1 MLNVYFP
8 KKCHCCCSNKNVKSS
23 YVITVNAI
31 CYKNTNKI
39 LYLVLINMIKAIR
52 TFRNSLIVCASLNET
67 SVAAAMA
74 NKFLKP
80 LIILCGAEAKVG

>member
-1 MLNVYFP
+1 MP
-8 KKCHCCCSNKNVKSS
+8 
-23 YVITVNAI
+23 

-39 LYLVLINMIKAIR
+39 VYLVLINMIKEIR
-52 TFRNSLIVCASLNET
+52 TFRNSLIVCASLNVT

-80 LIILCGAEAKVG
+80 LITLCGAEAKVG

>member
-1 MLNVYFP
+1 MKYLP
-8 KKCHCCCSNKNVKSS
+8 ISNKKTFKE
-23 YVITVNAI
+23 IQ
-31 CYKNTNKI
+31 
-39 LYLVLINMIKAIR
+39 

-80 LIILCGAEAKVG
+80 LITLCGAEAKVG

>member
-1 MLNVYFP
+1 MYFP
-8 KKCHCCCSNKNVKSS
+8 KECHCCCSNKNVKSS
-23 YVITVNAI
+23 YMITTVNAI
-31 CYKNTNKI
+31 CYKNTNKTV
-39 LYLVLINMIKAIR
+39 YFVLINMIKEIR

-80 LIILCGAEAKVG
+80 LITLCGAEAKVG